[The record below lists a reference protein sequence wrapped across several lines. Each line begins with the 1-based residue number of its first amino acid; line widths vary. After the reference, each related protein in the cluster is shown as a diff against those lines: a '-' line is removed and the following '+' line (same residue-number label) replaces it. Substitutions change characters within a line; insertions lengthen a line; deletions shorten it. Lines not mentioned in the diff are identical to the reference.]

1 MELSIMV
8 AKIIAL
14 IYLPLG
20 IAMLAGQL
28 KAKELATSFGES
40 SAVSLVMGYLGVIA
54 GVSLITYHN
63 IWVMDWPVLITAI
76 GWIAVIDS
84 VLLLALPKTMFART
98 KGISKNEKLWGFIS
112 IILGLIFGYFGFIA

>member
-20 IAMLAGQL
+20 IAMFAGQL
-28 KAKELATSFGES
+28 KAKELVTSFGES
-40 SAVSLVMGYLGVIA
+40 SAASLVMGYLGVIA
-54 GVSLITYHN
+54 GISLITHHN

-76 GWIAVIDS
+76 GWITVIDS
-84 VLLLALPKTMFART
+84 VLLLALPKTMSTMT
-98 KGISKNEKLWGFIS
+98 KWISKNDKLWGFIS